1 MKGKFV
7 ILNILVKDIS
17 LRIKYLNKEL
27 KMRT

>member
-7 ILNILVKDIS
+7 ILNILVKEIS

>member
-7 ILNILVKDIS
+7 ILNILVKEIS

-27 KMRT
+27 EMRT